1 MDDLRCS
8 IMSAVSERKIS
19 LRKLSLMLG
28 KNAGY
33 FHHFVN
39 SERKYLNKYDAMR
52 VRMILT
58 TGKDNGI
65 LGQTSDP
72 VVNRVIQRFVERSA
86 EGMERFGVSMEAND
100 QPALHWIENA
110 QEELMDGILYLEKLK
125 GELTDG

>member
-1 MDDLRCS
+1 MDDLRCA
-8 IMSAVSERKIS
+8 IMLAVGEKRIS

-39 SERKYLNKYDAMR
+39 SERKYLNEYDAMR
-52 VRMILT
+52 VRMILA
-58 TGKDNGI
+58 TGKDNGV
-65 LGQTSDP
+65 LCRTSDP

-86 EGMERFGVSMEAND
+86 VGMARFGVSMEAND

-110 QEELMDGILYLEKLK
+110 QEELMDGILYLERLK
-125 GELTDG
+125 GELSDG